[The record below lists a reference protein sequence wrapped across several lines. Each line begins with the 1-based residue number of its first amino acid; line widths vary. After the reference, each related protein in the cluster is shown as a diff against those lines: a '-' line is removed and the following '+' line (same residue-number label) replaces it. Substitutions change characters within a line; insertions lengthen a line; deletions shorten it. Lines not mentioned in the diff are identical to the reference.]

1 VSTYSVQAGGAHG
14 GSVLYLG
21 SQSRRG
27 LPHTRLMETIT
38 KLVRERHVD
47 WTPILD
53 MIHSESGAAAVESM
67 NGFLSMVG

>member
-1 VSTYSVQAGGAHG
+1 
-14 GSVLYLG
+14 
-21 SQSRRG
+21 
-27 LPHTRLMETIT
+27 METIT

-67 NGFLSMVG
+67 NGFLSLVG